1 MTKFITNAEIVTEL
15 TEIKREILELKAQR
29 FEQDY
34 KEVSLFKAARMMNR
48 GTSKV
53 KELIKSGKLK
63 ARSEKVK
70 TSKGTITRYRILV
83 KDIISYQNSPVLIS
97 SNNKTYQGGMS
108 EIAKE
113 IINDFHRPKNIYPL
127 NNEG

>member
-1 MTKFITNAEIVTEL
+1 MTPFLTNSQIVEKL
-15 TEIKREILELKAQR
+15 SSLERKILELKAQR
-29 FEQDY
+29 FEEDY

-70 TSKGTITRYRILV
+70 TSRGIIIRYRILV
-83 KDIISYQNSPVLIS
+83 KDIISYQNSPVIVS
-97 SNNKTYQGGMS
+97 GDHKIYKGGFT

-113 IINDFHRPKNIYPL
+113 IINDFHKPKNIYPIMS
-127 NNEG
+127 E